1 MNGISIFNANLWHMI
16 YPIEG
21 DVRDIVYQTVEIAF
35 FVKEISNQ
43 VGNDITD
50 KVSFHITVLRP
61 E

>member
-21 DVRDIVYQTVEIAF
+21 DVRDMYQTVEIAF
-35 FVKEISNQ
+35 FVKEIPNQ
-43 VGNDITD
+43 VENNITD
-50 KVSFHITVLRP
+50 KVSFHILARKP

>member
-21 DVRDIVYQTVEIAF
+21 DVRDMYQTVEIAF